1 LWQDETNEGLMAYH
15 NTMLD
20 KERNIGFLDL
30 LVDLSQQPKVDKL
43 KRVLIQNAEKTIM
56 CIDMCNN
63 KWA

>member
-1 LWQDETNEGLMAYH
+1 MAYH